1 VSAASKPSLF
11 IGSSVEGLDVAYALQ
26 ENLEYDTEPTV
37 WPQGVFRPTGS
48 TLTDLLDVARKTEFA
63 AFVFTPDDVR
73 FMRDE
78 HGAIPRDNVIFELGL
93 LIGARGP
100 ERCFFVLPRD
110 VELQLPSDLL
120 GLTPLTYLSNRQ
132 DGNLVSSLGPAS
144 NKIRRAMQQVGRVT
158 FAPPPPPPHPP
169 LASEETAAFIRNWNS
184 GDLLIARELLRAGM
198 PMHVVEDETG
208 EATAAMRH
216 LFAFLESMA
225 DGVLSGRLTEP
236 EARAEFA
243 GPLHSIWQHA
253 YTFLAP
259 LNQADEWWNPLPK
272 IAELD
277 RRWAG
282 RAA

>member
-1 VSAASKPSLF
+1 MSAASKPSLF

-37 WPQGVFRPTGS
+37 WSQGLFRPTGS

-78 HGAIPRDNVIFELGL
+78 QSAMPRDNVIFELGL

-100 ERCFFVLPRD
+100 ERCFFVMPRD
-110 VELQLPSDLL
+110 VELQLPTDLL

-144 NKIRRAMQQVGRVT
+144 NKIRKAMQQVGRIT
-158 FAPPPPPPHPP
+158 FAQPPPPPRPP
-169 LASEETAAFIRNWNS
+169 LASEETAAFIRNWYS
-184 GDLLIARELLRAGM
+184 GDLLVARELLRAGM
-198 PMHVVEDETG
+198 PMHVMEDETG
-208 EATAAMRH
+208 EATAAMRR

-225 DGVLSGRLTEP
+225 DGVLSGRLAEP

-243 GPLHSIWQHA
+243 APLHSIWQHA

-259 LNQADEWWNPLPK
+259 LNQADEWWDPLPK

-282 RAA
+282 HAA